1 MTLTATATRGAV
13 LRPLTQVDRATIEA
27 FSRAIPLFRP
37 EEVEVALEVLDASF
51 KPGQMDY
58 ITMGAELDGRLVGW
72 ICWGPTPCTVGTYD
86 MYWVAV
92 DPSVQGAGVGSLLVA
107 EMEKRLAGEAR
118 LIVVETGGRREYGP
132 TRAFYMKRGYRIAAR
147 VPDFYAPG
155 DDQVIFVKT
164 PADPRAEESAKR
176 R

>member
-1 MTLTATATRGAV
+1 MTATATHQAI
-13 LRPLTQVDRATIEA
+13 LRPLTPADREAIEA

-37 EEVEVALEVLDASF
+37 DEVEIALEVLDTSF
-51 KPGQMDY
+51 KPGQKDY
-58 ITMGAELDGRLVGW
+58 VTLGAEMDGHLVGW
-72 ICWGPTPCTVGTYD
+72 ICWGPTPCTLGTYD

-107 EMEKRLAGEAR
+107 EMEKRLAGQAR
-118 LIVVETGGRREYGP
+118 LIVVETGGRKEYGP
-132 TRAFYMKRGYRIAAR
+132 TRAFYMGRGYQIAAQ

-164 PADPRAEESAKR
+164 PAGPRSVRSAKR
-176 R
+176 P

>member
-1 MTLTATATRGAV
+1 MTATATRQAL
-13 LRPLTQVDRATIEA
+13 LRPLTPADRGAIEA

-37 EEVEVALEVLDASF
+37 DEIEIALEVLDTSF
-51 KPGQMDY
+51 KPEQRDY
-58 ITMGAELDGRLVGW
+58 TTLGAELDGRLVGW
-72 ICWGPTPCTVGTYD
+72 ICWGPTPCTLGTYD

-107 EMEKRLAGEAR
+107 EMERRLVDQAR
-118 LIVVETGGRREYGP
+118 LIVVETSGRREYGP
-132 TRAFYMKRGYRIAAR
+132 TRAFYMGRGYRIAAK
-147 VPDFYAPG
+147 VPDFYAAG

-164 PADPRAEESAKR
+164 PASPRAETSAKR